1 MLHELYD
8 KSNAYAWENISDNFI
23 DVITE
28 FRMLSCSIGIGTRRW
43 NRLTAPLDVL
53 EDPIQG
59 RLSKSQETQLDVAEN
74 IFTQFFSAINSN
86 IRKAYYERT
95 YSENKIDYK
104 LYFEEFIANSS
115 RRIPF
120 SIESTGNHQLIKVLC
135 CILSACLGGI
145 IVLDEAD
152 SGIHDL
158 LFQKIIKETEPL
170 ITGQLILSTHN
181 TLLMESDISQD
192 SIYVISEEPH
202 GHKSIRC
209 INDYQKRT
217 YLSNNIRNKY
227 LNNEYGG
234 LPEVH
239 EVDFRTLLIHLS
251 NELDKN

>member
-181 TLLMESDISQD
+181 TVS
-192 SIYVISEEPH
+192 V
-202 GHKSIRC
+202 R
-209 INDYQKRT
+209 
-217 YLSNNIRNKY
+217 RN
-227 LNNEYGG
+227 
-234 LPEVH
+234 
-239 EVDFRTLLIHLS
+239 
-251 NELDKN
+251 